1 MSRGGGGGGYD
12 RHITIFSPEGRL
24 FQVVAAARVLDRC
37 ASLGLDL
44 RGWVCLREPDVV
56 RHRCTEY
63 AFKAVKT
70 SGLTS
75 IGVRGS
81 DSVCVVTQKKVQD
94 KLVDPES
101 VTNLFK
107 ITPFIGCLVTGITC
121 KLLLTGRD
129 RFEPWQCE
137 EDPNTNPVCRC

>member
-1 MSRGGGGGGYD
+1 MSRGGGGGYD

-24 FQVVAAARVLDRC
+24 FQVGKCLAFEYERAPASASTSAALQQHSAHCQAVDLANGFCGC
-37 ASLGLDL
+37 A
-44 RGWVCLREPDVV
+44 
-56 RHRCTEY
+56 EY

-75 IGVRGS
+75 IGVRGA

-94 KLVDPES
+94 KLIDPAS

-107 ITPFIGCLVTGITC
+107 VTPHVGCLTTGIIC
-121 KLLLTGRD
+121 KLNRLEWPRTA
-129 RFEPWQCE
+129 W
-137 EDPNTNPVCRC
+137 